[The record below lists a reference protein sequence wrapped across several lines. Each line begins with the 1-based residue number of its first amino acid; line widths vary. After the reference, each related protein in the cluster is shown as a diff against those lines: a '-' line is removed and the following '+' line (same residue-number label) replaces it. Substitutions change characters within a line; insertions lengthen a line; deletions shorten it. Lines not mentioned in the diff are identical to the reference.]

1 MEIEKKYRIKEL
13 PENLEQYEKKEIEQG
28 YLCTDPVVR
37 IRKSNDSYI
46 LTYKRKE
53 KKGELPEEDAAALV
67 NHEVEMLLTKK
78 AYHHLKE
85 KVDDYV
91 IRKTRYLI
99 PLENDLTG
107 ELDVFH
113 DVLEGLH
120 FIEVEFKSEEEA
132 KKFVPPSWFLDD
144 VTFDERFRN
153 NYLTS
158 VDEETYKKLYF

>member
-13 PENLEQYEKKEIEQG
+13 PENLEHYEKKEIEQG
-28 YLCTDPVVR
+28 YLCTSPVVR

-53 KKGELPEEDAAALV
+53 KIGELQEDAAALV
-67 NHEVEMLLTKK
+67 NHEIEMPLTKE
-78 AYHHLKE
+78 AYNHLKE
-85 KVDDYV
+85 KVDNHL

-99 PLENDLTG
+99 PLENELTG

-113 DVLEGLH
+113 DVLEGLY

-132 KKFVPPSWFLDD
+132 KNFVPPSWFLDD
-144 VTFDERFRN
+144 VTFDKRFRN
-153 NYLTS
+153 NYLAS
-158 VDEETYKKLYF
+158 VDETTCKRLYL